1 MALMGDFKLDDYVDV
16 PARIVEFRKK
26 YPEGVLQAEIVPLPD
41 AFAHDFIAVRGFAYR
56 TPDDPRPGTGL
67 AWEAVPG
74 KTPYTRLS
82 ELQNAETSAW
92 GRAIIAVGAA
102 DAKKGIASKEDVRN
116 RQEDAQQPYTLN
128 RRQTPSVTPQSTQP
142 PEDEGQA
149 TLTPVGDAA
158 MKIRRISII
167 QAVKREHPNDTRVVT
182 NELTKMNVAEL
193 AAAWPEIAERIA

>member
-1 MALMGDFKLDDYVDV
+1 MADFKLDDYNDV
-16 PARIVEFRKK
+16 PARILEFRAKH
-26 YPEGVLQAEIVPLPD
+26 PEGVLQAEIVPLPD
-41 AFAHDFIAVRGFAYR
+41 AFAHDFIAVKGYAYR
-56 TPDDPRPGTGL
+56 TPDDPKPGTGL

-128 RRQTPSVTPQSTQP
+128 RRQTPSVAPQSTQA
-142 PEDEGQA
+142 PEDEGTIDQVA
-149 TLTPVGDAA
+149 LAQMNALMIPAR
-158 MKIRRISII
+158 KRIKENHKQHQWVVNGHI
-167 QAVKREHPNDTRVVT
+167 QQMTW
-182 NELTKMNVAEL
+182 AEL
-193 AAAWPEIAERIA
+193 QAEWPEETR

>member
-1 MALMGDFKLDDYVDV
+1 MADFKLDDYVDV
-16 PARIVEFRKK
+16 PARIIEFRKK

-41 AFAHDFIAVRGFAYR
+41 AFAHDFIAVKGYAYR
-56 TPDDPRPGTGL
+56 TPDDPKPGTGL

-128 RRQTPSVTPQSTQP
+128 RRQTPSVTPQSTQA

-149 TLTPVGDAA
+149 TSTPVGDAA
-158 MKIRRISII
+158 EKLRLIPARKKIKEAHKQHPKVVDGSI
-167 QAVKREHPNDTRVVT
+167 QQMTW
-182 NELTKMNVAEL
+182 AEL
-193 AAAWPEIAERIA
+193 QAEWPEETR

>member
-1 MALMGDFKLDDYVDV
+1 MADFKLDDYVDV

-26 YPEGVLQAEIVPLPD
+26 YPEGVLQADIVHLPE
-41 AFAHDFIAVRGFAYR
+41 AFGHDFIAVKGFAYR
-56 TPDDPRPGTGL
+56 TPDDPKPGTGL

-128 RRQTPSVTPQSTQP
+128 RRQTPQLPHNQR
-142 PEDEGQA
+142 
-149 TLTPVGDAA
+149 
-158 MKIRRISII
+158 K
-167 QAVKREHPNDTRVVT
+167 HPK
-182 NELTKMNVAEL
+182 TKDK
-193 AAAWPEIAERIA
+193 PH

>member
-1 MALMGDFKLDDYVDV
+1 MADFKLDDYNDV
-16 PARIVEFRKK
+16 PARILEFRAKH
-26 YPEGVLQAEIVPLPD
+26 PEGVLQAEIVPLPD
-41 AFAHDFIAVRGFAYR
+41 AFAHDFIAVKGYAYR
-56 TPDDPRPGTGL
+56 TPDDPKPGTGL

-128 RRQTPSVTPQSTQP
+128 RRQTPSVTPQSTQS

-149 TLTPVGDAA
+149 TSTPVGDAA
-158 MKIRRISII
+158 EKLAMIQSRKKIKEAHKQHQWVVNGHI
-167 QAVKREHPNDTRVVT
+167 QQMTW
-182 NELTKMNVAEL
+182 AEL
-193 AAAWPEIAERIA
+193 QAEWPEETR